1 MRDHLS
7 GLLKPLKPLKARV
20 HLATN
25 RLEKLLLGCD
35 KIPTRWSLIKK
46 TKLLRSL
53 KALFDVIDRLFR
65 AERSLYEAR
74 QEPRESREELRN
86 FITLKKKV
94 RELRE
99 ESLKAVAAVHDVS
112 QITQDLEQ
120 LADQITQDLEQLAD
134 QKTQDLEQLADQK
147 TQDIL
152 TDISKSARVY
162 AWELQ
167 DYIEAANTYEDKLT
181 EYYKQNPS
189 LAPMRP
195 RREYQF
201 HMSSRRE
208 QQGGSLS
215 YEARAKIEADAY
227 RRKCLQEVRD
237 AMDAAKKA
245 KGTKEA
251 KASE

>member
-120 LADQITQDLEQLAD
+120 LADQ
-134 QKTQDLEQLADQK
+134 K